1 MDWINKLRKIFV
13 HWNNIQH
20 KDDHSYLALIMCVPC
35 LLLTTMSLS
44 VAGVSS
50 YLIAFINIVLSLLAV
65 FVVVISRQRS
75 EQQIRTLSNILE
87 AMIDGDYS
95 LRGRLQHNQA
105 FQELLGS
112 VNSLAETLSQHKIEA
127 KESRLL
133 LEKIMQQMDAMV
145 LAVDDQ
151 GFIVM
156 VNDSAKKLLMS
167 KQCLSKNLQKIQLV
181 ELELGEVISQ
191 ANSGIIEFNHATLS
205 GEHFLF
211 KETFLSNGKQHQL
224 YLITSAERLLI
235 EKERKAWQSLFRVL
249 SHEINNS
256 LTPIAGISQAIKQ
269 KLKDENKA
277 LNRTSLCE
285 GVDIINERA
294 VALSAFIAS
303 YSQLSHLSLPNKT
316 EFNLNLLVIKL
327 GKLYADCQLRFLD
340 HSVTADQ
347 MIISAD
353 KSQLEQ
359 VLINIFKNAHEA
371 MVEPI
376 KIIDINYQLDEKHLH
391 LIISDQGVGIANPD
405 NLFVPFY
412 STKPKGSGIG
422 LSLCRQIMFNHGGI
436 INVRN
441 KVNAQGAEAHISL
454 PLRLQKFY

>member
-1 MDWINKLRKIFV
+1 MDWINTLAKIFV
-13 HWNNIQH
+13 QKNSIQH
-20 KDDHSYLALIMCVPC
+20 KDDHSYLALIMCIPC
-35 LLLTTMSLS
+35 LLVTTISLYI
-44 VAGVSS
+44 ANVSI

-65 FVVVISRQRS
+65 FVVVSSRQHS

-112 VNSLAETLSQHKIEA
+112 VNSLAETLSRHKVEA
-127 KESRLL
+127 KESKLL

-145 LAVDDQ
+145 IAVDEQ

-156 VNDSAKKLLMS
+156 ANDSAKKLLIG
-167 KQCLSKNLQKIQLV
+167 KQHSAAKLQEIPLI
-181 ELELGEVISQ
+181 EIELGEVISK
-191 ANSGIIEFNHATLS
+191 ANSGIIEFNHQSLG

-256 LTPIAGISQAIKQ
+256 LTPIASISQAMKQ
-269 KLKDENKA
+269 KLQDENKA
-277 LNRTSLCE
+277 LNRASLCE
-285 GVDIINERA
+285 GVNIINERA
-294 VALSAFIAS
+294 EALSAFITS
-303 YSQLSHLSLPNKT
+303 YSQLSHLTLPNKT
-316 EFNLNLLVIKL
+316 EFDLNSLVIKL
-327 GKLYADCQLRFLD
+327 AKLFTDCQLQYLD
-340 HSVTADQ
+340 HLVTADQ
-347 MIISAD
+347 LIVSAD

-359 VLINIFKNAHEA
+359 VLINIFKNAREA
-371 MVEPI
+371 MAQHTKVVEI
-376 KIIDINYQLDEKHLH
+376 TYQADEKHLH
-391 LIISDQGVGIANPD
+391 LIIRDQGVGIANTD

-412 STKPKGSGIG
+412 TTKPQGSGIG

-436 INVRN
+436 IKLMNRTDT
-441 KVNAQGAEAHISL
+441 QGAEVVLSL
-454 PLRLQKFY
+454 PLNIQSS

>member
-1 MDWINKLRKIFV
+1 MDWINTLKETWG
-13 HWNNIQH
+13 HWSRIRH

-35 LLLTTMSLS
+35 LVLTTISLY

-50 YLIAFINIVLSLLAV
+50 YLIAFIIIVVSLLAV
-65 FVVVISRQRS
+65 FVVVSSRQRS

-95 LRGRLQHNQA
+95 LRGRLLHNQA
-105 FQELLGS
+105 FQELLNS
-112 VNSLAETLSQHKIEA
+112 VNSLGETLSRHKIEA
-127 KESRLL
+127 KESKLL

-145 LAVDDQ
+145 LAVNDQ

-156 VNDSAKKLLMS
+156 ANDSAQKLLVG
-167 KQCLSKNLQKIQLV
+167 KQHLSKNLQDIQLAD
-181 ELELGEVISQ
+181 LELGDVIRL
-191 ANSGIIEFNHATLS
+191 ANSGIIEFNHATLG

-211 KETFLSNGKQHQL
+211 KETFLSDGKQHQL

-249 SHEINNS
+249 SHEMNNS
-256 LTPIAGISQAIKQ
+256 LTPIAGISQAMRQ
-269 KLKDENKA
+269 KLQDKNKT

-303 YSQLSHLSLPNKT
+303 YSQISHLALPNKT
-316 EFNLNLLVIKL
+316 EFSLDVLVIKL
-327 GKLYADCQLRFLD
+327 GKLFEFCQLQFLA
-340 HSVTADQ
+340 HSVTAEQ

-353 KSQLEQ
+353 KSQIEQ

-371 MVEPI
+371 MQQQNKVIE
-376 KIIDINYQLDEKHLH
+376 INYQIDEKHLH
-391 LIISDQGVGIANPD
+391 LLISDHGVGIANTD

-422 LSLCRQIMFNHGGI
+422 LSLCRQILFNHGGI
-436 INVRN
+436 IKLKNR
-441 KVNAQGAEAHISL
+441 KNALGAEAVLSL
-454 PLRLQKFY
+454 PILLQNNS

>member
-1 MDWINKLRKIFV
+1 MDWINKLGKMFV
-13 HWNNIQH
+13 RRNSIQH
-20 KDDHSYLALIMCVPC
+20 RDDHSYLALIMCVPC
-35 LLLTTMSLS
+35 LLLTTISLY

-50 YLIAFINIVLSLLAV
+50 YLIAFINIVISLLAV
-65 FVVVISRQRS
+65 FVVVSSRQRS

-112 VNSLAETLSQHKIEA
+112 VNSLAETLSRHKIEA

-145 LAVDDQ
+145 LAVDDL

-156 VNDSAKKLLMS
+156 ANDSAQKLLIGNQHSSKKL
-167 KQCLSKNLQKIQLV
+167 QDIQLV
-181 ELELGEVISQ
+181 ELELGEVISS
-191 ANSGIIEFNHATLS
+191 ANSGIIEFNHPQLG

-211 KETFLSNGKQHQL
+211 KETFLSDGKQHQL

-249 SHEINNS
+249 SHEMNNS
-256 LTPIAGISQAIKQ
+256 LTPIASISQAMKH
-269 KLKDENKA
+269 KLQDENKA

-285 GVDIINERA
+285 GVNIINERA
-294 VALSAFIAS
+294 DALSAFIAS
-303 YSQLSHLSLPNKT
+303 FSQLSHLPLPNKT
-316 EFNLNLLVIKL
+316 EFNLNDLVIKL
-327 GKLYADCQLRFLD
+327 GKLFADCQLQFLD
-340 HSVTADQ
+340 HTVTVNQ
-347 MIISAD
+347 MIIAAD

-359 VLINIFKNAHEA
+359 ILINILKNAQES
-371 MVEPI
+371 MDQQSKVIE
-376 KIIDINYQLDEKHLH
+376 INYQVDEKHLH
-391 LIISDQGVGIANPD
+391 LIISDQGAGIANTD

-412 STKPKGSGIG
+412 TTKPKGSGIG
-422 LSLCRQIMFNHGGI
+422 LSLCRQIMFNHGGTI
-436 INVRN
+436 KLRN
-441 KVNAQGAEAHISL
+441 RTGTAGAEAVLSL
-454 PLRLQKFY
+454 PL

>member
-1 MDWINKLRKIFV
+1 MGR
-13 HWNNIQH
+13 NNIQH

-35 LLLTTMSLS
+35 LLLTTISLYI
-44 VAGVSS
+44 AGISS

-127 KESRLL
+127 KESKLL

-156 VNDSAKKLLMS
+156 ANDSAKKLLMG
-167 KQCLSKNLQKIQLV
+167 KHYLSKNLQDIQLV
-181 ELELGEVISQ
+181 ELELGEVISL
-191 ANSGIIEFNHATLS
+191 ANSGIIEFNHATLG

-211 KETFLSNGKQHQL
+211 KETFLSDGKQHQL

-249 SHEINNS
+249 SHEMNNS
-256 LTPIAGISQAIKQ
+256 LTPIAGISQAMKQ
-269 KLKDENKA
+269 KLQDKNKT

-316 EFNLNLLVIKL
+316 EFDLNLLVIKL
-327 GKLYADCQLRFLD
+327 GKLFANCQLQFLE
-340 HSVTADQ
+340 HPVNSAQ
-347 MIISAD
+347 MIIAAD
-353 KSQLEQ
+353 MSQLEQ

-371 MVEPI
+371 MEHTSKVIEI
-376 KIIDINYQLDEKHLH
+376 SYQVDEKYLH
-391 LIISDQGVGIANPD
+391 LIIIDHGAGIANLD

-422 LSLCRQIMFNHGGI
+422 LSLCRQIMFNHGGTI
-436 INVRN
+436 KLKNRE
-441 KVNAQGAEAHISL
+441 NAQGAQAILSL
-454 PLRLQKFY
+454 PLYLQNQ

>member
-35 LLLTTMSLS
+35 LLLTTLSLS

-156 VNDSAKKLLMS
+156 S

-205 GEHFLF
+205 GEHFMF

-285 GVDIINERA
+285 GIDIINERA

-454 PLRLQKFY
+454 PLRLQKF